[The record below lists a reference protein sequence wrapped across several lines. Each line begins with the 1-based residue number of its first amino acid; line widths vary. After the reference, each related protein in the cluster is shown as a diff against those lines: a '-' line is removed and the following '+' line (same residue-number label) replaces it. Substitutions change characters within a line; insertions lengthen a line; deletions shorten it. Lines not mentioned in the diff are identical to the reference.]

1 MWVQIALLV
10 GQMALG
16 KLQSAGVFS
25 KRPGEIAFDELVK
38 NNAPNEL
45 RPPAYGAGTF
55 EIVPQRIWYG
65 DFHQRAVE
73 RDSHWSD
80 YIFLGP
86 FAGLLDTLTVAYRY
100 YCGEVFALSYGP
112 DTHVERVTIADRLMY
127 QATEGSDNAGGSF
140 LIDDPQAWGGDQPP
154 GEGGQYSL
162 CDITR
167 GNYSDAAN
175 AYLASVIGASVPAL
189 WGVSLLISRGFSGF
203 TESGYFAAGGIGFIP
218 RFREWKVVCR
228 RQPNNLATEFS
239 KVGRHAN
246 PMEVYFEHCTSLE
259 YGAKL
264 PVSEINIPSFQSAAE
279 TLHGEGLGWSGKIE
293 SATSPEQVRR
303 NIEAQIDAQA
313 DPSPSLGL
321 TIRLIR
327 RTYSVPALPVLNQS
341 NVVRVDRYAPG
352 TYEDTINKVIVPF
365 EDQNNNFKPRPGIY
379 IDPANQ
385 IIQGGRAVPITQNYI
400 GVGDY
405 ETANLLATRDGRA
418 LSIPRP
424 PLECEVLPSVGK
436 LRYLGEVVKFEW
448 SQPTFSKVMRV
459 TSLTKGTTRDPNYRL
474 TLIEDQF
481 ATGIRTFGEPVGTGH
496 DDPAAGLSTPPP
508 SAEWNETDFPPDG
521 LRVEIVET
529 NTGQFQAMITGGIVF
544 GSYTLGGQFARLWVT
559 EPGGTQ
565 TLSPIHLAPDNDNEA
580 TFTWP
585 AIAEGTYE
593 FCVQTFS
600 IKQATDGV
608 KVCAEIDSGAITGEP
623 GSGNFNLPQIQFS
636 GTGSISVGGSGGFN
650 IP

>member
-1 MWVQIALLV
+1 MWLQLALLA
-10 GQMALG
+10 GQMWLG
-16 KLQSAGVFS
+16 EVTRQ
-25 KRPGEIAFDELVK
+25 RPHKTSFEEFVGT
-38 NNAPNEL
+38 NAPDEL
-45 RPPAYGAGTF
+45 RPPAYGGGTF
-55 EIVPQRIWYG
+55 EVIPQRIWYG
-65 DFHQRAVE
+65 DFNARAVE
-73 RDSHWSD
+73 RDSHWTD
-80 YIFLGP
+80 YIWAGAL
-86 FAGLLDTLTVAYRY
+86 AGLLDVITVAYRY
-100 YCGEVFALSYGP
+100 YCGEVFALCYGP

-127 QATEGSDNAGGSF
+127 QAAVGSDNAGGSF

-203 TESGYFAAGGIGFIP
+203 TESGYFAAGGVGYTP
-218 RFREWKVVCR
+218 RFKEWKVVCR
-228 RQPNNLATEFS
+228 RQPSNLGIPEFS

-246 PMEVYFEHCTSLE
+246 PMEVYYEHCTSLE

-264 PVSEINIPSFQSAAE
+264 PVSEINIPSFRSAAE
-279 TLHGEGLGWSGKIE
+279 TLHGENLGWSGKIE
-293 SATSPEQVRR
+293 SATSPEQVRK
-303 NIEAQIDAQA
+303 NIEAQIDAQSE
-313 DPSPSLGL
+313 PSPSLGL

-327 RTYSVPALPVLNQS
+327 HTYSIPALPILNQN

-352 TYEDTINKVIVPF
+352 TYEDTINKVIIPF
-365 EDQNNNFKPRPGIY
+365 EDQDNNFKPRPGIY

-385 IIQGGRAVPITQNYI
+385 IIQGGRTVPITQNYI

-424 PLECEVLPSVGK
+424 PLECEVLPSVGRV
-436 LRYLGEVVKFEW
+436 RYLGEVVKFQW

-459 TSLTKGTTRDPNYRL
+459 TSITKGTTRDPNYRL
-474 TLIEDQF
+474 ELIEDQF

-508 SAEWNETDFPPDG
+508 SASWNEADFPPDG

-529 NTGQFQAMITGGIVF
+529 NTGQFQAMITGGIIF
-544 GSYTLGGQFARLWVT
+544 GTYAPGGQFARIWVT

-565 TLSPIHLAPDNDNEA
+565 TLSPLHLAPGSNNEA

-593 FCVQTFS
+593 FCVQTLS
-600 IKQATDGV
+600 IKQATNGV

-636 GTGSISVGGSGGFN
+636 GTGSISVGGGGGFN